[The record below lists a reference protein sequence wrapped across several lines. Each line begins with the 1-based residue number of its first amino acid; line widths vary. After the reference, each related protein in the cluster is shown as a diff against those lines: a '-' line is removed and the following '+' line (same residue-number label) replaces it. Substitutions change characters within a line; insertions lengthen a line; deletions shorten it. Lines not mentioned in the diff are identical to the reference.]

1 VSDGLVSNLALVMGV
16 AGASSGQG
24 SFVLLAGIAGLL
36 AGAFSMAAGEYVSMQ
51 SQRELFE
58 RQIALERA
66 ELEAMPEE
74 EEAEMAALYRA
85 KGFPPDEAKAIAARL
100 FENPERALD
109 TLIRE
114 ELGLDPS
121 ELGSPV
127 GAAGGSFVAFALG
140 AVVPV
145 IPYLLGSG
153 SAAFVAS
160 IVLSLVALFMVG
172 AAVSLLTGRGF
183 LFSGARQV
191 LIGAAAAV
199 VTFAV
204 GSLIGVAAA

>member
-1 VSDGLVSNLALVMGV
+1 
-16 AGASSGQG
+16 
-24 SFVLLAGIAGLL
+24 
-36 AGAFSMAAGEYVSMQ
+36 
-51 SQRELFE
+51 
-58 RQIALERA
+58 
-66 ELEAMPEE
+66 
-74 EEAEMAALYRA
+74 MAALYRA
-85 KGFPPDEAKAIAARL
+85 KGFPPDEAEAIAARL

-140 AVVPV
+140 AAVPV

-153 SAAFVAS
+153 SVAFVAS
-160 IVLSLVALFMVG
+160 IVLSLVALFLVG

-183 LFSGARQV
+183 LFSGVRQV